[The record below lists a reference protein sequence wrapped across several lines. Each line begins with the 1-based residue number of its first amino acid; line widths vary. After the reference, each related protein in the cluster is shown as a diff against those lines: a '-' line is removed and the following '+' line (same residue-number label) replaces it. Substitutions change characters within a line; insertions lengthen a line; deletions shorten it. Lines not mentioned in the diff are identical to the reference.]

1 MATPIQKQILFHNT
15 NDRNL
20 KVTFQKALMDGQA
33 PNYGLYMIDRK
44 DIPKLSHGQIGE
56 MKGMNYAQI
65 ATAVLTPYLKDEIEP
80 KTLAKLMD
88 KAYDPKIIGVEMQ
101 HLAGR
106 ANIMWLTKGPT
117 YSFKDYAG
125 RFYGVVLDHFLGI
138 SKQKK
143 TILIATSGDTGG
155 ALAHALHGLENVD
168 VVIFYPKGRISDGQ
182 RRQMTTLWGNVHA
195 VAVNGDFDNC
205 QDIVKC
211 LLNDRRFAQLLSDDP
226 ERFGSANSISLGRLL
241 PQMVYPC
248 YAHSRIAN
256 GMEPFIVSIP
266 SGNFGDMMGTILAKE
281 MGLPVLDIICALNGN
296 HGFLDYLETG
306 TYEAHDAVENPSS
319 AMDVGHPNNLA
330 RLVDFYGGHMSDKV
344 ENGRVV
350 QKGVIDVAPDIEL
363 MNADITAISVDSKA
377 HSEAMAEAYQKYR
390 VLLDPHGAVGYMALK
405 RSLATAGA
413 TLGDSRRLSV
423 IYETADPG
431 KFPGIV
437 QEATGVLPQIPEGMQ
452 KQADMSE
459 RIYEVESAPDEK
471 DAPDGKKK
479 IKVLSDRQIREAKG
493 ILHMIFNDGPLF

>member
-1 MATPIQKQILFHNT
+1 MKTLQKQMLFHST

-33 PNYGLYMIDRK
+33 PNYGLYMIDRQ
-44 DIPKLSHGQIGE
+44 DVPKLSPSQIGE
-56 MKGMNYAQI
+56 MKSMNYAQI

-80 KTLAKLMD
+80 ATLAKLME
-88 KAYDPKIIGVEMQ
+88 KAYDPGIISVEMQ

-106 ANIMWLTKGPT
+106 AHILWLTKGPT

-138 SKQKK
+138 SGRRK

-155 ALAHALHGLENVD
+155 ALGHSLQGLENVD
-168 VVIFYPKGRISDGQ
+168 VVIFYPKGKIREGQ
-182 RRQMTTLWGNVHA
+182 RRQMTTLWRNVHA
-195 VAVNGDFDNC
+195 VAVNGNFDNC

-241 PQMVYPC
+241 PQAVYPF
-248 YAHSRIAN
+248 YAYSRIAN
-256 GMEPFIVSIP
+256 GTEPFVASIP

-296 HGFLDYLETG
+296 RGFLDYLQTG
-306 TYEAHDAVENPSS
+306 TYEARDGVENPSS

-330 RLVDFYGGHMSDKV
+330 RLVHFYGGHMFDRV
-344 ENGRVV
+344 EGGKV
-350 QKGVIDVAPDIEL
+350 QKGVIDVAPDLEL
-363 MNADITAISVDSKA
+363 MNMDITAVSVTKPE
-377 HSEAMAEAYQKYR
+377 HYPAMAEAYQKYK
-390 VLLDPHGAVGYMALK
+390 VLLDPHGAVGYMALE
-405 RSLATAGA
+405 RSLAITGA
-413 TLGDSRRLSV
+413 TLENSRILSV

-431 KFPGIV
+431 KFPKIV
-437 QEATGVLPQIPEGMQ
+437 KKATGVMPPIPLGMQ
-452 KQADMSE
+452 KQAKLPE
-459 RIYEVESAPDEK
+459 RIYDIENGPDIV
-471 DAPDGKKK
+471 DAPDGKKTMQ
-479 IKVLSDRQIREAKG
+479 LSARQIREAKATMH
-493 ILHMIFNDGPLF
+493 LIFSGV